1 MSVTISADVHDSND
15 MQDDKQNL
23 KSAKNKDKKRKV
35 SMKKDVDVIS
45 EKEKVKEN
53 KIPDKNIATTP
64 EIQKL
69 REVVNSADN
78 LHRAKKS
85 PNSDD
90 SVLNS
95 KLLEELNKLDQK
107 RKKEPEL
114 DRGNLKSISELDMV
128 DNRGS
133 RDSASVIKLD
143 KADRGSKGSLS
154 GFLSSTRRKANPRE
168 LKEKQ
173 NNLQNLFAKEEQ
185 KILQFSRIPSTDVRN
200 NSDGNVTTDS
210 TNSDD
215 IDEVEPDEETYF

>member
-1 MSVTISADVHDSND
+1 
-15 MQDDKQNL
+15 
-23 KSAKNKDKKRKV
+23 
-35 SMKKDVDVIS
+35 MKKDVDVIT

-53 KIPDKNIATTP
+53 KIPDKNIAPTP

-114 DRGNLKSISELDMV
+114 DRGNLTSISELDMV
-128 DNRGS
+128 DNKGS
-133 RDSASVIKLD
+133 RDSASLIKLD